1 MNHLAIIKFDE
12 ISLKGKNQPLF
23 INQLVNNLDRR
34 LKNNGDFLI
43 VRRRL
48 FLEVE
53 YSKKE
58 SWKEIKQ
65 TLSQTFGIAKFYK
78 AFKFS
83 KNIDTVKPFLLSFL
97 EGKSIESFRIKTKRS
112 DKSFPKTS
120 WEIDRILGEVVHS
133 HLKIPII
140 LKNPELTIYVEITTN
155 EILVHFQE
163 FSGLGGLPTGI
174 SGRVLALISGGIDSP
189 VAAWQIMKRGCSITF
204 LHFHSY
210 PLTNNSSIEKVREIV
225 GLLQSFH
232 GKSKLILVPF
242 SEIQKC
248 IITNAPT
255 AYRILLYRRYMF
267 KIAQKIALKEK
278 ALALLTGE
286 SLGQVSSQ
294 TIQNITAIS
303 AGTKL
308 PILRPLIGYNKPE
321 IISIA
326 KSIGTFNTS
335 IEPDQDCCS
344 LFVPKRPVLFAKT
357 TEVSELEK
365 KLPIK
370 NIFKNTLANI
380 ESLVISKEKR

>member
-12 ISLKGKNQPLF
+12 IALKGKNQPLF

-53 YSKKE
+53 YSKKD
-58 SWKEIKQ
+58 SWKEIKKI
-65 TLSQTFGIAKFYK
+65 LSQTFGIAKFYK
-78 AFKFS
+78 AFKFP
-83 KNIDTVKPFLLSFL
+83 KNIDALKPFLLSFL
-97 EGKSIESFRIKTKRS
+97 EGKSIASFRIKTKRS
-112 DKSFPKTS
+112 DKAFSKNS
-120 WEIDRILGEVVHS
+120 WEIDRILGEAVHS
-133 HLKIPII
+133 HLGIPIK
-140 LKNPELTIYVEITTN
+140 LKTPELTIYVEIAIN
-155 EILVHFQE
+155 EIFVHFQE

-225 GLLQSFH
+225 DLLQAFH

-248 IITNAPT
+248 IITNSPS

-308 PILRPLIGYNKPE
+308 PILRPLIGYNKSE

-380 ESLVISKEKR
+380 ENLVISKQKR